1 MKKFAHKVA
10 YIAGGFII
18 GIVFST
24 PAGSFADAVKSM
36 VGKKV
41 TGEYTIVVDGKK
53 LSDKGAVIDNKAN
66 VPARAL
72 SEALGADVS
81 VSGKTINITSEGE
94 GSNVS
99 GSGITTIDTSP
110 SSNKYIGYSK
120 SSLQDL
126 RKSTVDNILTPT
138 TAGREQLGKGLE
150 EAKKTGDPSIIE
162 QAEKRVA
169 EYDAEIAKYEA
180 ELKLIDE
187 ALLTA
192 K

>member
-1 MKKFAHKVA
+1 MMKRFGHKVA
-10 YIAGGFII
+10 YIAGGIII

-24 PAGSFADAVKSM
+24 TAGAFADQLKSL

-53 LSDKGAVIDNKAN
+53 LSDKGAVIDSKAN

-72 SEALGADVS
+72 SEALGAEVS
-81 VSGKTINITSEGE
+81 VEGKTINITSV
-94 GSNVS
+94 SKTDQNVV
-99 GSGITTIDTSP
+99 IDTKTNVN
-110 SSNKYIGYSK
+110 NKYIGDTK
-120 SSLQDL
+120 SSLEQL
-126 RKSTVDNILTPT
+126 KSSILANILNPT
-138 TAGREQLGKGLE
+138 IEGRNKIQADIEELNTFGAGDAVAAKEKQL
-150 EAKKTGDPSIIE
+150 AQYNADIE
-162 QAEKRVA
+162 
-169 EYDAEIAKYEA
+169 KYEA